1 MAILRE
7 TTPNVVTL
15 EFRQERGVDPDYGSC
30 TWATF
35 ALDKDA
41 YSLTILSD
49 CGNYAYKWI
58 PTPKSESFLH
68 LMARVDAGYL
78 LDKISA
84 RSTIDDRA
92 TYGAILKLIRGQGVD
107 PDETNGDGDPV
118 IDLDELREACGRDTD
133 SDLVSAV
140 REVFEDTPMEDVD
153 DYDLWCAIEKDFT
166 LNARKI
172 AEIFAKYVAPKC
184 AELDARDAAASGK
197 E

>member
-1 MAILRE
+1 MAILKE
-7 TTPNVVTL
+7 TVPDTVTL
-15 EFRQERGVDPDYGSC
+15 EFRQEPGIDPDYGSC

-35 ALDKDA
+35 VLDKDA

-49 CGNYAYKWI
+49 CGNYSYKWV

-78 LDKISA
+78 LDKVSA

-92 TYGAILKLIRGQGVD
+92 TYDAILRLIRGQGVD
-107 PDETNGDGDPV
+107 PDETNDDGDPV

-133 SDLVSAV
+133 SDLISAV
-140 REVFEDTPMEDVD
+140 RETFEGTPMEDVD
-153 DYDLWCAIEKDFT
+153 SYDLWLSVEKDFPP
-166 LNARKI
+166 NARKI
-172 AEIFAKYVAPKC
+172 AEIFTEYVAPKC
-184 AELDARDAAASGK
+184 AELDARDAAAFGK